1 MATTSAVS
9 AASNLQAAGMG
20 LQDLMKILLTQ
31 LTYQDPLKPMDNQE
45 FVAQIAQFSALE
57 ANRQLNDK
65 FDSLLAIQSSVQS
78 IGLLNKQVDLASGPG
93 SVSGQVTALTFKEGE
108 PVLTVKTADGT
119 FISDVR
125 LGQIISIR

>member
-1 MATTSAVS
+1 MASTSAVS

-20 LQDLMKILLTQ
+20 LEDLMKILLTQ

-65 FDSLLAIQSSVQS
+65 FDNLLSIQSSVQS
-78 IGLLNKQVDLASGPG
+78 IGLLGRQVDLAAPTG
-93 SVSGQVTALTFKEGE
+93 SVNGQVTALTFKEGE
-108 PVLTVKTADGT
+108 PVLTVKTPAGA
-119 FISDVR
+119 FVSDVR
-125 LGQIISIR
+125 LSQIISIR

>member
-65 FDSLLAIQSSVQS
+65 FDSLLSIQSSVQS